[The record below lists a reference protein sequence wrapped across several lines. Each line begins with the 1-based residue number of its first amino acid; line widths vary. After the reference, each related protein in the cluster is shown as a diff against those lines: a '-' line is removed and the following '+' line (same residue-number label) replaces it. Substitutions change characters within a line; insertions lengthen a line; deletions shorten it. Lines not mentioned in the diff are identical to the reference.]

1 MQFVRGA
8 WKILVAMKDGLAL
21 LFLLLFFGL
30 LFAALKSGPNPAQV
44 RDGALV
50 IDLDGFVSEQPAAPD
65 PLSTIISGEV
75 PIAEHRQRDIV
86 RALKLAESNGNV
98 KAVVLDLDGF
108 MGGGQS
114 SLAAIGDA
122 IDAVKKSGKPV
133 YSFASAYSDDGYQ
146 LAAHAS
152 QIWTDPLGGVLMAG
166 PGGSRLYYKGLL
178 DKLGVKANVYRV
190 GTYKSAVEPFI
201 RSDQSPESKVALQA
215 VLDEMWGQWRAD
227 VTKARPAAMLDQ
239 ILKDPAGSVET
250 AKGDIAKMALDNK
263 LVDKLGDRIAFG
275 KFIASKVGADDG
287 ETLGGYAATP
297 MQALLAANPQ
307 DTSGDPIGV
316 ITIAGELIDGEAGP
330 GIAAGDTVSQLIYDA
345 IENDDMKALVVR
357 VDSPG
362 GSVMASEKVR
372 LALVAAKEKKLP
384 VVVSMANL
392 AASGGYWV
400 ATPADVIFAEPSTIT
415 GSIGIF
421 GILPSGK
428 DALAKIGVNSDGVKT
443 TPLSGEPNI
452 YGGFSPEFDRTIQSV
467 IEKGYRDFLGRV
479 ATARGKSVEQVDAI
493 GQGRIW
499 AGGTARQIGLV
510 DRFGGMEE
518 ALAEAAKRAKLKD
531 GDWHPLYIEPME
543 DFWAALFSGAAPA
556 AQTAAPMDL
565 FARTAWEQQEQWR
578 RIEGDL
584 QILSGV
590 KGAQVRCLE
599 CGAVAG
605 TPVSVRAQ
613 TGSNGWLGMLARF
626 AAN

>member
-30 LFAALKSGPNPAQV
+30 LFATLKSGPNPAQV

-50 IDLDGFVSEQPAAPD
+50 IDLDGFVSEQPATPD
-65 PLSTIISGEV
+65 PISTALSGAA
-75 PIAEHRQRDIV
+75 PIAEYRQRDIV
-86 RALKLAESNGNV
+86 RALKLAESDGNV

-114 SLAAIGDA
+114 SLSAIGDA
-122 IDAVKKSGKPV
+122 IDGVKKAGKPV
-133 YSFASAYSDDGYQ
+133 YSFATAYSDDGYQ

-152 QIWTDPLGGVLMAG
+152 QIWVDPLGGILLAG
-166 PGGSRLYYKGLL
+166 PGGSQLYYKGML
-178 DKLGVKANVYRV
+178 DKLGVKVNVYRV

-201 RSDQSPESKVALQA
+201 RSDQSPESKQALQA

-227 VTKARPAAMLDQ
+227 VAKARPAVQLDAM
-239 ILKDPAGSVET
+239 LKDPAGSVE
-250 AKGDIAKMALDNK
+250 AAGGDLAKMALDNK
-263 LVDKLGDRIAFG
+263 LVDKMGDRVAFG
-275 KFIASKVGADDG
+275 KFVASKVGADTE

-297 MQALLAANPQ
+297 MQALLAANPEGS
-307 DTSGDPIGV
+307 SGDPIGV

-330 GIAAGDTVSQLIYDA
+330 GTAAGDTVSQLIYDA

-362 GSVMASEKVR
+362 GSVLASEKVR

-421 GILPSGK
+421 GIIPSGK

-443 TPLSGEPNI
+443 TPLSGEPNV
-452 YGGFSPEFDRTIQSV
+452 YGGFSPEFDRSVQSI
-467 IEKGYRDFLGRV
+467 IEKGYRDFLSRV
-479 ATARGKSVEQVDAI
+479 ATARGKTVEQVDAI

-510 DRFGGMEE
+510 DRFGGMDE
-518 ALAEAAKRAKLKD
+518 ALAEAAKRAKLKE
-531 GDWHPLYIEPME
+531 GDWHPLYIEPAV
-543 DFWAALFSGAAPA
+543 DFWAALLGGAAPA
-556 AQTAAPMDL
+556 AKAAAPMDL
-565 FARTAWEQQEQWR
+565 FARTAWQQQEQWK

-584 QILSGV
+584 QMLSGV

-599 CGAVAG
+599 CGVVAG
-605 TPVSVRAQ
+605 TPVSARAQ
-613 TGSNGWLGMLARF
+613 NAGVGWLGMLARF
-626 AAN
+626 AAD